1 MLEEN
6 FRRAMLLSRGSFNVF
21 VNRPIS
27 ATLLGVI
34 AVLAVW
40 QSAVFIRKLIKSP
53 DHHIHSD
60 NQGAKA
66 PAPVAATATAG
77 SLASGE

>member
-1 MLEEN
+1 
-6 FRRAMLLSRGSFNVF
+6 MLLSRGSFNVF

-34 AVLAVW
+34 GVLVVW
-40 QSAVFIRKLIKSP
+40 QTVVFIRKLIKSP

-60 NQGAKA
+60 NQGESAKA
-66 PAPVAATATAG
+66 PAPVAAAATSG